1 MAKNIFILLGN
12 GFSIDLMNQL
22 KMSDKI
28 NLSNLFAAGSDV
40 SWPATD
46 IPGFLSFQNCPNL
59 WTLGARPY
67 LRGEDSLRIIEDVIT
82 CANILPQRTEIKDK
96 IYIRAY
102 NELEQ
107 YLMSLFVHYTDLVDL
122 KKARKNLTEWGWL
135 KYLRSLNS
143 DKDVKTVNIV
153 SFNYDVRLEMVL
165 ELYGFP
171 YSIAGFSPKREKFHI
186 FKPHGSIA
194 FHSAKR
200 DKSAYC
206 IQYRD
211 TFDNHPLADFKY
223 DNKNLDCLNLV
234 NAIIPPAGDS
244 TRMRQMWSSELRN
257 QIKMAATSL
266 GKDDSVVICGLSYWH
281 VDRKEIDTYLSAI
294 SPEIKNLIMVN
305 PNPPEVLNAV
315 LMTLFNQYIVIPD
328 SKNLIKYEKI

>member
-40 SWPATD
+40 SWSATD

-107 YLMSLFVHYTDLVDL
+107 YLMSLFVHYTGKVKL
-122 KKARKNLTEWGWL
+122 RKDKINNWGWV
-135 KYLRSLNS
+135 KFLRSLASN
-143 DKDVKTVNIV
+143 KDVKTVNIV
-153 SFNYDVRLEMVL
+153 SFNYDVWLELIL
-165 ELYGFP
+165 ELYGIPF
-171 YSIAGFSPKREKFHI
+171 SIAGLSEKKEKFHI

-194 FHSAKR
+194 FHSTKR
-200 DKSAYC
+200 DKEAYS

-211 TFDNHPLADFKY
+211 SFDNHPLKDFKY

-244 TRMRQMWSSELRN
+244 TRLSQMWSSELRN

-294 SPEIKNLIMVN
+294 SPEIENLIMIN

>member
-107 YLMSLFVHYTDLVDL
+107 YLMSLFVYYTGKVKL
-122 KKARKNLTEWGWL
+122 RKDKINNWGWV
-135 KYLRSLNS
+135 KFLRSLASN
-143 DKDVKTVNIV
+143 KDVKTVNIV
-153 SFNYDVRLEMVL
+153 SFNYDVWLELIL
-165 ELYGFP
+165 ELYGIPF
-171 YSIAGFSPKREKFHI
+171 SIAGLSEKKEKFHI

-194 FHSAKR
+194 FHSTKR
-200 DKSAYC
+200 DKEAYS

-211 TFDNHPLADFKY
+211 SFDNHPLKDFKY

-244 TRMRQMWSSELRN
+244 TRLSQMWSSELRN

-294 SPEIKNLIMVN
+294 SPEIENLIMIN

>member
-1 MAKNIFILLGN
+1 M
-12 GFSIDLMNQL
+12 
-22 KMSDKI
+22 
-28 NLSNLFAAGSDV
+28 
-40 SWPATD
+40 
-46 IPGFLSFQNCPNL
+46 
-59 WTLGARPY
+59 GARPY
-67 LRGEDSLRIIEDVIT
+67 LNGEDSLRIIEDVIT

-107 YLMSLFVHYTDLVDL
+107 YLMSLFVHYTGKVKL
-122 KKARKNLTEWGWL
+122 RKDKINNWGWV
-135 KYLRSLNS
+135 KFLRSLASN
-143 DKDVKTVNIV
+143 KDVKTVNIV
-153 SFNYDVRLEMVL
+153 SFNYDVWLELIL
-165 ELYGFP
+165 ELYGIPF
-171 YSIAGFSPKREKFHI
+171 SIAGLSEKKEKFHI

-194 FHSAKR
+194 FHSTKR
-200 DKSAYC
+200 DKEAYS

-211 TFDNHPLADFKY
+211 SFDNHPLKDFKY

-244 TRMRQMWSSELRN
+244 TRLSQMWSSELRN

-294 SPEIKNLIMVN
+294 SPEIENLIMIN

>member
-1 MAKNIFILLGN
+1 MVKNIFIMLGN

-40 SWPATD
+40 PWPATD
-46 IPGFLSFQNCPNL
+46 SPGFLSFQNCPNL

-67 LRGEDSLRIIEDVIT
+67 LNGEDSLRIIEDVIT

-107 YLMSLFVHYTDLVDL
+107 YLMSLFVHYTGKVKL
-122 KKARKNLTEWGWL
+122 RKDKINNWGWV
-135 KYLRSLNS
+135 KFLRSLASN
-143 DKDVKTVNIV
+143 KDVKTVNIV
-153 SFNYDVRLEMVL
+153 SFNYDVWLELIL
-165 ELYGFP
+165 ELYGIPF
-171 YSIAGFSPKREKFHI
+171 SIAGLSEKKEKFHI

-194 FHSAKR
+194 FHSTKR
-200 DKSAYC
+200 DKEAYS

-211 TFDNHPLADFKY
+211 SFDNHPLKDFKY

-244 TRMRQMWSSELRN
+244 TRLSQMWSSELRN

-294 SPEIKNLIMVN
+294 SPEIENLIMIN

>member
-1 MAKNIFILLGN
+1 MSKNIFIMLGN

-40 SWPATD
+40 PWPATD
-46 IPGFLSFQNCPNL
+46 SPGFLSFQNCPNL

-67 LRGEDSLRIIEDVIT
+67 LNGEYSLRIIEDVIT

-107 YLMSLFVHYTDLVDL
+107 YLMSLFVHYTGKVKL
-122 KKARKNLTEWGWL
+122 RKDKINNWGWV
-135 KYLRSLNS
+135 KFLRSLASN
-143 DKDVKTVNIV
+143 KDVKTVNIV
-153 SFNYDVRLEMVL
+153 SFNYDVWLELIL
-165 ELYGFP
+165 ELYGIPF
-171 YSIAGFSPKREKFHI
+171 SIAGLSEKKEKFHI

-194 FHSAKR
+194 FHSTKR
-200 DKSAYC
+200 DKEAYS

-211 TFDNHPLADFKY
+211 SFDNHPLKDFKY

-244 TRMRQMWSSELRN
+244 TRLSQMWSSELRN

-294 SPEIKNLIMVN
+294 SPEIENLIMIN

>member
-1 MAKNIFILLGN
+1 MAKNIFIMLGN

-40 SWPATD
+40 PWPATD
-46 IPGFLSFQNCPNL
+46 SPGFLSFQNCPNL

-67 LRGEDSLRIIEDVIT
+67 LNGEDSLRIIEDVIT

-107 YLMSLFVHYTDLVDL
+107 YLMSLFVHYTGKVKL
-122 KKARKNLTEWGWL
+122 RKDKINNWGWV
-135 KYLRSLNS
+135 KFLRSLASN
-143 DKDVKTVNIV
+143 KDVKTVNFV
-153 SFNYDVRLEMVL
+153 SFNYDVWLELIL
-165 ELYGFP
+165 ELYGIPF
-171 YSIAGFSPKREKFHI
+171 SIAGLSEKKEKFHI

-194 FHSAKR
+194 FHSTKR
-200 DKSAYC
+200 DKEAYS

-211 TFDNHPLADFKY
+211 SFDNHPLKDFKY

-244 TRMRQMWSSELRN
+244 TRLSQMWSSELRN

-294 SPEIKNLIMVN
+294 FPEIENLIMIN

>member
-28 NLSNLFAAGSDV
+28 NLSNLFATGSDV
-40 SWPATD
+40 PWPATD

-107 YLMSLFVHYTDLVDL
+107 YLMSLFVHYTGKVKL
-122 KKARKNLTEWGWL
+122 RKDKINNWGWV
-135 KYLRSLNS
+135 KFLRSLASN
-143 DKDVKTVNIV
+143 KDVKTVNIV
-153 SFNYDVRLEMVL
+153 SFNYDVWLELIL
-165 ELYGFP
+165 ELYGIPF
-171 YSIAGFSPKREKFHI
+171 SIAGLSEKKEKFQI

-194 FHSAKR
+194 FHSTKR
-200 DKSAYC
+200 DKEAYS

-211 TFDNHPLADFKY
+211 SFDNHPLKDFKY

-244 TRMRQMWSSELRN
+244 TRLSQMWSSELRN

-294 SPEIKNLIMVN
+294 SPEIENLIMVN

>member
-1 MAKNIFILLGN
+1 MLGN

-22 KMSDKI
+22 KLSDKI
-28 NLSNLFAAGSDV
+28 SLTNLFAAGSDV
-40 SWPATD
+40 PWPATD
-46 IPGFLSFQNCPNL
+46 NPGFLSFQNCPNL

-67 LRGEDSLRIIEDVIT
+67 LKGEDSLRIIEDVIT

-107 YLMSLFVHYTDLVDL
+107 YLMSLFIHYTSMVKV
-122 KKARKNLTEWGWL
+122 KKDKIKDWGWI
-135 KYLRSLNS
+135 KYLRFLASSKN
-143 DKDVKTVNIV
+143 VKNVNIV
-153 SFNYDVRLEMVL
+153 SFNYDVWLELVL
-165 ELYGFP
+165 ELYGIPF
-171 YSIAGFSPKREKFHI
+171 SIAGLSDKKEKFHI

-194 FHSAKR
+194 FQSRKR
-200 DKSAYC
+200 YKSAYS

-211 TFDNHPLADFKY
+211 SFDNHPLSDFKY

-294 SPEIKNLIMVN
+294 SPEIENLIMVN

>member
-1 MAKNIFILLGN
+1 MAKNIFLLLGN

-46 IPGFLSFQNCPNL
+46 IPGFLSFQNGPNL

-107 YLMSLFVHYTDLVDL
+107 YLMSLFVHYTGKVKL
-122 KKARKNLTEWGWL
+122 RKDKINNWGWV
-135 KYLRSLNS
+135 KFLRSLASN
-143 DKDVKTVNIV
+143 KDVKTVNIV
-153 SFNYDVRLEMVL
+153 SFNYDVWLELIL
-165 ELYGFP
+165 ELYGIPF
-171 YSIAGFSPKREKFHI
+171 SIAGLSEKKEKFQI

-194 FHSAKR
+194 FHSTKR
-200 DKSAYC
+200 DKEAYS

-211 TFDNHPLADFKY
+211 SFDNHPLKDFKY

-244 TRMRQMWSSELRN
+244 TRLSQMWSSELRN

-294 SPEIKNLIMVN
+294 SPEIENLIMVN

>member
-1 MAKNIFILLGN
+1 MAKNIFIMLGN

-40 SWPATD
+40 PWPATD
-46 IPGFLSFQNCPNL
+46 SPGFLSFQNCPNL

-67 LRGEDSLRIIEDVIT
+67 LNGEDSLRIIEDVIT

-107 YLMSLFVHYTDLVDL
+107 YLMSLFVHYTGKVKL
-122 KKARKNLTEWGWL
+122 RKDKINNWGWV
-135 KYLRSLNS
+135 KFLRSLASN
-143 DKDVKTVNIV
+143 KDVKTVNIV
-153 SFNYDVRLEMVL
+153 SFNYDVWLELIL
-165 ELYGFP
+165 ELYGIPF
-171 YSIAGFSPKREKFHI
+171 SIAGLSEKKEKFHI

-194 FHSAKR
+194 FHSTKR
-200 DKSAYC
+200 DKEAYS

-211 TFDNHPLADFKY
+211 SFDNHPLKDFKY

-234 NAIIPPAGDS
+234 NAIIPSAGDS
-244 TRMRQMWSSELRN
+244 TRLSQMWSSELRN

-294 SPEIKNLIMVN
+294 SPEIENLIMIN

>member
-1 MAKNIFILLGN
+1 MAKNIFLLLGN

-107 YLMSLFVHYTDLVDL
+107 YLMSLFVHYTGKVKL
-122 KKARKNLTEWGWL
+122 RKDKINNWGWV
-135 KYLRSLNS
+135 KFLRSLASN
-143 DKDVKTVNIV
+143 KDVKTVNIV
-153 SFNYDVRLEMVL
+153 SFNYDVWLELIL
-165 ELYGFP
+165 ELYGIPF
-171 YSIAGFSPKREKFHI
+171 SIAGLSEKKEKFQI

-200 DKSAYC
+200 DKEAYS

-211 TFDNHPLADFKY
+211 SFDNHPLKDFKY

-244 TRMRQMWSSELRN
+244 TRLSQMWSSELRN

-294 SPEIKNLIMVN
+294 SPEIENLIMVN

>member
-1 MAKNIFILLGN
+1 MAKNIFIMLGN

-40 SWPATD
+40 PWPATD
-46 IPGFLSFQNCPNL
+46 SPGFLSFQNCPNL

-67 LRGEDSLRIIEDVIT
+67 LNGEDSLRIIEDVIT

-107 YLMSLFVHYTDLVDL
+107 YLMSLFVHYTGKVKL
-122 KKARKNLTEWGWL
+122 RKDKINNWGWV
-135 KYLRSLNS
+135 KFLRSLASN
-143 DKDVKTVNIV
+143 KDVKTVNIV
-153 SFNYDVRLEMVL
+153 SFNYDVWLELIL
-165 ELYGFP
+165 ELYGIPF
-171 YSIAGFSPKREKFHI
+171 SIAGLSEKKEKFHI

-194 FHSAKR
+194 FHSTKR
-200 DKSAYC
+200 DKEAYS

-211 TFDNHPLADFKY
+211 SFDNHPLKDFKY

-234 NAIIPPAGDS
+234 NTIIPPAGDS
-244 TRMRQMWSSELRN
+244 TRLSQMWSSELRN

-294 SPEIKNLIMVN
+294 SPEIENLIMIN

>member
-1 MAKNIFILLGN
+1 MLGN

-40 SWPATD
+40 PWPATD
-46 IPGFLSFQNCPNL
+46 SAGFLSFQNCPNL

-67 LRGEDSLRIIEDVIT
+67 LNGEDSLRIIEDVIT

-107 YLMSLFVHYTDLVDL
+107 YLMSLFVHYTGKVKL
-122 KKARKNLTEWGWL
+122 RKDKINNWGWV
-135 KYLRSLNS
+135 KFLRSLASN
-143 DKDVKTVNIV
+143 KDVKTVNIV
-153 SFNYDVRLEMVL
+153 SFNYDVWLELIL
-165 ELYGFP
+165 ELYGIPF
-171 YSIAGFSPKREKFHI
+171 SIAGLSEKKEKFHI

-194 FHSAKR
+194 FHSTKR
-200 DKSAYC
+200 DKEAYS

-211 TFDNHPLADFKY
+211 SFDNHPLKDFKY

-244 TRMRQMWSSELRN
+244 TRLSQMWSSELRN

-294 SPEIKNLIMVN
+294 SPEIENLIMIN

-328 SKNLIKYEKI
+328 SKNLIKKEKI

>member
-1 MAKNIFILLGN
+1 MAKNIFIMLGN

-67 LRGEDSLRIIEDVIT
+67 LNGEDSLRIIEDVIT

-107 YLMSLFVHYTDLVDL
+107 YLMSLFVHYTGKVKL
-122 KKARKNLTEWGWL
+122 RKDKINNWGWV
-135 KYLRSLNS
+135 KFLRSLASN
-143 DKDVKTVNIV
+143 KDVKTVNIV
-153 SFNYDVRLEMVL
+153 SFNYDVWLELIL
-165 ELYGFP
+165 ELYGIPF
-171 YSIAGFSPKREKFHI
+171 SIAGLSEKKEKFHI

-194 FHSAKR
+194 FHSTKR
-200 DKSAYC
+200 DKEAYS

-211 TFDNHPLADFKY
+211 SFDNHPLKDFKY

-244 TRMRQMWSSELRN
+244 TRLSQMWSSELRN

-294 SPEIKNLIMVN
+294 SPEIENLIMIN

>member
-1 MAKNIFILLGN
+1 MAKNIFIMLGN

-40 SWPATD
+40 PWPATD
-46 IPGFLSFQNCPNL
+46 SPGFLSFQNCPNL

-67 LRGEDSLRIIEDVIT
+67 LNGEDSLRIIEDVIT

-107 YLMSLFVHYTDLVDL
+107 YLMSLFVHYTGKVKL
-122 KKARKNLTEWGWL
+122 RKDKINNWGWV
-135 KYLRSLNS
+135 KFLRSLASN
-143 DKDVKTVNIV
+143 KDVKTVNIV
-153 SFNYDVRLEMVL
+153 SFNYDVWLELIL
-165 ELYGFP
+165 ELYGIPF
-171 YSIAGFSPKREKFHI
+171 SIAGLLEKKEKFHI

-194 FHSAKR
+194 FHSTKR
-200 DKSAYC
+200 DKEAYS

-211 TFDNHPLADFKY
+211 SFDNHPLKDFKY

-244 TRMRQMWSSELRN
+244 TRLSQMWSSELRN

-294 SPEIKNLIMVN
+294 SPEIENLIMIN

>member
-40 SWPATD
+40 PWPATD
-46 IPGFLSFQNCPNL
+46 SPGFLSFQNCPNL

-67 LRGEDSLRIIEDVIT
+67 LNGEDSLRIIEDVIT

-107 YLMSLFVHYTDLVDL
+107 YLMSLFVHYTGKVKL
-122 KKARKNLTEWGWL
+122 RKDKINNWGWV
-135 KYLRSLNS
+135 KFLRSLVSN
-143 DKDVKTVNIV
+143 KDVKTVNIV
-153 SFNYDVRLEMVL
+153 SFNYDVWLELIL
-165 ELYGFP
+165 ELYGIPF
-171 YSIAGFSPKREKFHI
+171 SIAGLSEKKEKFHI

-194 FHSAKR
+194 FHSTKR
-200 DKSAYC
+200 DKEAYS

-211 TFDNHPLADFKY
+211 SFDNHPLKDFKY

-244 TRMRQMWSSELRN
+244 TRLSQMWSSELRN

-294 SPEIKNLIMVN
+294 SPEIENLIMIN

>member
-28 NLSNLFAAGSDV
+28 NLSNLFATGSDV
-40 SWPATD
+40 PWPATD

-107 YLMSLFVHYTDLVDL
+107 YLMSLFVHYTGKVKL
-122 KKARKNLTEWGWL
+122 RKDKINNWGWG
-135 KYLRSLNS
+135 KFLRSLASN
-143 DKDVKTVNIV
+143 KDVKTVNIV
-153 SFNYDVRLEMVL
+153 SFNYDVWLELIL
-165 ELYGFP
+165 ELYGIPF
-171 YSIAGFSPKREKFHI
+171 SIAGLSEKKEKFQI

-194 FHSAKR
+194 FHSTKR
-200 DKSAYC
+200 DKEAYS

-211 TFDNHPLADFKY
+211 SFDNHPLKDFKY

-244 TRMRQMWSSELRN
+244 TRLSQMWSSELRN

-294 SPEIKNLIMVN
+294 SPEIENLIMVN

>member
-1 MAKNIFILLGN
+1 MAKNIFIMLGN

-40 SWPATD
+40 LWPATD
-46 IPGFLSFQNCPNL
+46 SPGFLSFQNCPNL

-67 LRGEDSLRIIEDVIT
+67 LNGEDSLRIIEDVIT

-107 YLMSLFVHYTDLVDL
+107 YLMSLFVHYTGMVKL
-122 KKARKNLTEWGWL
+122 RKDKINNWGWV
-135 KYLRSLNS
+135 KFLRSLASN
-143 DKDVKTVNIV
+143 KDVKTVNIV
-153 SFNYDVRLEMVL
+153 SFNYDVWLELIL
-165 ELYGFP
+165 ELYGIPF
-171 YSIAGFSPKREKFHI
+171 SIAGLSEKKEKFHI

-194 FHSAKR
+194 FHSTKR
-200 DKSAYC
+200 DKEAYS

-211 TFDNHPLADFKY
+211 SFDNHPLKDFKY

-244 TRMRQMWSSELRN
+244 TRLSQMWSSELRN

-294 SPEIKNLIMVN
+294 SQEIENLIMIN

>member
-1 MAKNIFILLGN
+1 MAKNIFLLLGN

-59 WTLGARPY
+59 WTLGASPY

-107 YLMSLFVHYTDLVDL
+107 YLMSLFVHYTGKVKL
-122 KKARKNLTEWGWL
+122 RKDKINNWGWV
-135 KYLRSLNS
+135 KFLRSLASN
-143 DKDVKTVNIV
+143 KDVKTVNIV
-153 SFNYDVRLEMVL
+153 SFNYDVWLELIL
-165 ELYGFP
+165 ELYGIPF
-171 YSIAGFSPKREKFHI
+171 SIAGLSEKKEKFQI

-194 FHSAKR
+194 FHSTKR
-200 DKSAYC
+200 DKEAYS

-211 TFDNHPLADFKY
+211 SFDNHPLKDFKY

-244 TRMRQMWSSELRN
+244 TRLSQMWSSELRN

-294 SPEIKNLIMVN
+294 SPEIENLIMVN

>member
-1 MAKNIFILLGN
+1 MAKNIFIMLGN

-40 SWPATD
+40 PWPATD
-46 IPGFLSFQNCPNL
+46 SPGFLSFQNCPNL

-67 LRGEDSLRIIEDVIT
+67 LNGEDSLRIIEDVIT

-107 YLMSLFVHYTDLVDL
+107 YLMSLFVHYTGKVKL
-122 KKARKNLTEWGWL
+122 RKDKINNWGWV
-135 KYLRSLNS
+135 KFLRSLASN
-143 DKDVKTVNIV
+143 KDVKTVNIV
-153 SFNYDVRLEMVL
+153 SFNYDVWLELIL
-165 ELYGFP
+165 ELYGIPF
-171 YSIAGFSPKREKFHI
+171 SIAGLSEKKEKFHI

-194 FHSAKR
+194 FHSTKR
-200 DKSAYC
+200 DKEAYS

-211 TFDNHPLADFKY
+211 SFDNHPLKDFKY

-244 TRMRQMWSSELRN
+244 TRLSQMWSSELRN

-294 SPEIKNLIMVN
+294 FPEIENLIMIN